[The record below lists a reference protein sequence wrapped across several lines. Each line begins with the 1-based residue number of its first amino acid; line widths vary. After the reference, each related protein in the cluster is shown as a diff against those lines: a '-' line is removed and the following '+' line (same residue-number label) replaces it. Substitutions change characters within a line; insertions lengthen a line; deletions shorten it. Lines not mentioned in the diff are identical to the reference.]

1 MDLGEAHEDGGSSQ
15 EHNARTHT
23 HLHTPSAPQ
32 EQNCRPQPQH
42 LVPQP
47 QLLLYSSLMLGSP
60 QTLPSAGTALSHKWE
75 IQIPG
80 ESSWGDGN
88 VHGKMS

>member
-1 MDLGEAHEDGGSSQ
+1 M
-15 EHNARTHT
+15 
-23 HLHTPSAPQ
+23 PPKK
-32 EQNCRPQPQH
+32 QNCRPQPQH

-47 QLLLYSSLMLGSP
+47 QLLPSSFILGLP
-60 QTLPSAGTALSHKWE
+60 QTLPSTGTALSHKWE

>member
-1 MDLGEAHEDGGSSQ
+1 MRLEDQTGRIAHSCV
-15 EHNARTHT
+15 HT
-23 HLHTPSAPQ
+23 HSHTPMPPQ

-42 LVPQP
+42 LVLHS
-47 QLLLYSSLMLGSP
+47 QLLPFSSLILGLP
-60 QTLPSAGTALSHKWE
+60 QTLPSTGTALSHKWE